1 MRDLFMKIMILRDF
15 ELVGIVLKREE
26 KRRERKDKN
35 SKVWNRV

>member
-1 MRDLFMKIMILRDF
+1 MKIMILRDF